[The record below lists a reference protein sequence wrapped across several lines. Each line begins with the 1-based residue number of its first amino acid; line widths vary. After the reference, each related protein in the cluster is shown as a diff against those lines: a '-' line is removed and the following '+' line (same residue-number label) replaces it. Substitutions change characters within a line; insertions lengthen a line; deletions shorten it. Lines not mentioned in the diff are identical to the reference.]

1 MRVIVSAGGTGGHI
15 YPALAIVRK
24 IKEMEP
30 SSTFLYIGTT
40 DRMEKDIVPA
50 LDIPYVGIEMMGM
63 NRKKIWKNGKSIRC
77 FLKGINKTRELI
89 KEFNPDVVLG
99 IGGYITA
106 PVIYAAHKEKVKTFI
121 HEQNSM
127 PGLSNRFLSRY
138 VDKIGVSFEESITY
152 FPKEKTVYTGNPR
165 SEEITKV
172 KKAKKQD
179 FQLSEE
185 KPLVLMVMGSL
196 GSKTMTEKMKE
207 MIPSFKR
214 KEYEVIIVTGKN
226 YYEEYRKVDVPDN
239 VRVVP
244 YLDNLIE
251 VMKSSD
257 LMISRA
263 GASSIAELTSIGLP
277 TIFVPS
283 PYVTHNHQM
292 KNAEVLKNKGASE
305 IIEEQNFSKETLLP
319 LIDTILNDKELYR
332 KMKENTKKLGCKD
345 SATKIYQVVKRLVED
360 TKHE

>member
-1 MRVIVSAGGTGGHI
+1 MKVIVSAGGTGGHI
-15 YPALAIVRK
+15 YPALAIIKK

-50 LDIPYVGIEMMGM
+50 LNIPYVGLEMKGLE
-63 NRKKIWKNGKSIRC
+63 RKRIWKNGKSIHC
-77 FLKGINKTRELI
+77 FWKGIKKTRELI
-89 KEFNPDVVLG
+89 REFKPDVVLG

-106 PVIYAAHKEKVKTFI
+106 PVVYAAHKEKVKTFI
-121 HEQNSM
+121 HEQNSI
-127 PGLSNRFLSRY
+127 PGLSNRFLSHY
-138 VDKIGVSFEESITY
+138 VDKIGVSFEESINY
-152 FPKEKTVYTGNPR
+152 FDKKKTIYTGNPR

-172 KKAKKQD
+172 KKASKKD
-179 FQLSEE
+179 FHLNDN
-185 KPLVLMVMGSL
+185 KKLVLIVMGSL
-196 GSKTMTEKMKE
+196 GSKTITEKMKA
-207 MIPSFKR
+207 MIPCFKE
-214 KEYEVIIVTGKN
+214 KAYEVMVVTGKN
-226 YYEEYRKVDVPDN
+226 YFEEYGKIEIPSN
-239 VRVVP
+239 VKVVP

-251 VMKSSD
+251 VMKASD
-257 LMISRA
+257 LFISRA
-263 GASSIAELTSIGLP
+263 GASTIAELTSIGLP

-305 IIEEQNFSKETLLP
+305 IIEEQNVNKDTLLP

-332 KMKENTKKLGCKD
+332 KMKENTKKLGCQD
-345 SATKIYQVVKRLVED
+345 SATKIYQVVKKLVED